1 MFLCLCQRGRKHKR
15 RLNMLLERFRLR
27 ALCASFACEYI
38 PFQEMS
44 SCVLGGAASRHR
56 HRAATVTVDN
66 HDAVAWRLNIHL
78 LSTSKRLAAGHGQHL
93 PPISGNHDCGVW
105 RLNTSFLCSGTGL
118 AAYHHY
124 LPIASQV
131 TGSGRL
137 NIPSRLTINGRT
149 PRNGCLIGGHQF
161 IRRFRAV
168 TVNSHDRAFTDS
180 HMHYLSR
187 IGSKGTCSISQT
199 EGTCWNC
206 QKHVYLDVFFC
217 PSCSAIQPPDQ
228 SKDYFQIMSS
238 ERTFMVNVQKLQEQ
252 YRNLQRLLHPDYF
265 SQKSQKERD
274 LAEKQSSL
282 VNKAYRT
289 LLTPLSRGL
298 YLLKLNGIALGEGT
312 DSDAEMPFIV
322 EIMEINEKLEDAL
335 DESKVQ
341 DIGNFIDA
349 KYEELT
355 EDVSKAF
362 EKGDVQEAK
371 LLLIKMKYFS
381 NLQEKVKIK
390 IMPR

>member
-1 MFLCLCQRGRKHKR
+1 
-15 RLNMLLERFRLR
+15 MLLERIRLR
-27 ALCASFACEYI
+27 SFCASFPCEYI
-38 PFQEMS
+38 RFQEKR
-44 SCVLGGAASRHR
+44 GDAASRHE
-56 HRAATVTVDN
+56 HRAATVTFDN
-66 HDAVAWRLNIHL
+66 DDAVAWRFNTYL
-78 LSTSKRLAAGHGQHL
+78 LSTSKRLAARHPNHL
-93 PPISGNHDCGVW
+93 PPISGNHDLGAW
-105 RLNTSFLCSGTGL
+105 RINVSFLCTDTGL
-118 AAYHHY
+118 AVRHHH
-124 LPIASQV
+124 LPIASQS
-131 TGSGRL
+131 TESGRL
-137 NIPSRLTINGRT
+137 NTLSRLTINGRT
-149 PRNGCLIGGHQF
+149 PRHACLTVGHQF
-161 IRRFRAV
+161 IRYFRAV
-168 TVNSHDRAFTDS
+168 TVNAHDPALTYS

-187 IGSKGTCSISQT
+187 TGSKGTCSMSKT

-206 QKHVYLDVFFC
+206 QNHVQLDLFFC
-217 PSCSAIQPPDQ
+217 PTCSAIQPPDQ
-228 SKDYFQIMSS
+228 SKDYFQIMNS

-252 YRNLQRLLHPDYF
+252 YRNHQRLLHPDYF

-289 LLTPLSRGL
+289 LQTPLSRGL
-298 YLLKLNGIALGEGT
+298 YLLKLNGIELGEGT
-312 DSDAEMPFIV
+312 DSDAEMPYIV

-335 DESKVQ
+335 DESEVQ
-341 DIGNFIDA
+341 DIGNVIDA

-371 LLLIKMKYFS
+371 LLLIKMKYLS